1 MPSSCIASSFYIKP
15 QPEDRNRQFRRCCIA
30 SSFYIKPQ
38 LPNCRPEQRN
48 SCIASSFYI
57 KPQLRHVPLATEVVV
72 LHPLSTSN
80 HNYTVGGSIR
90 RMVVLHP
97 LSTSNHNERLKGAGS
112 VCVVLHPLST
122 SNHNINRPRLR
133 YRLLYCILFLHQ
145 TTTYFSLKTPGGVL
159 YCILFLH
166 QTTTPLECS
175 ALHPCCIASSFYIKP
190 QRQCTGVR
198 RCAVVLHPL
207 STSNHNVCDARVT
220 YENVVL
226 HPLSTSNHNLF
237 PNLNWSNSSCIA
249 SSFYIKPQL
258 SPRAL
263 LGRGCC
269 IASSFYIKPQPR
281 TPDTLIF
288 GHLTASRHDT
298 KRGGVHR
305 GSRFDAV
312 FTFSTNIRKIIFTE
326 IRRCMSVQRAGARLR
341 SDSSEANI

>member
-1 MPSSCIASSFYIKP
+1 M
-15 QPEDRNRQFRRCCIA
+15 
-30 SSFYIKPQ
+30 
-38 LPNCRPEQRN
+38 L
-48 SCIASSFYI
+48 
-57 KPQLRHVPLATEVVV
+57 VV

-80 HNYTVGGSIR
+80 HNN
-90 RMVVLHP
+90 LD
-97 LSTSNHNERLKGAGS
+97 NS
-112 VCVVLHPLST
+112 VKEF
-122 SNHNINRPRLR
+122 R
-133 YRLLYCILFLHQ
+133 LYCILFLHQ
-145 TTTYFSLKTPGGVL
+145 TTTEEPVGHENAML

-166 QTTTPLECS
+166 QTTTHRYRGRYPHSLYCILFLHQTTTEPASKQKAIQLYCILFLHQTTTRPL
-175 ALHPCCIASSFYIKP
+175 
-190 QRQCTGVR
+190 
-198 RCAVVLHPL
+198 
-207 STSNHNVCDARVT
+207 VT
-220 YENVVL
+220 HYT
-226 HPLSTSNHNLF
+226 PG
-237 PNLNWSNSSCIA
+237 CIA

-258 SPRAL
+258 SSAL
-263 LGRGCC
+263 NSEIVCC

>member
-1 MPSSCIASSFYIKP
+1 MLYCILFLHQTTTTAAPVPSASSCIASSFYIKP
-15 QPEDRNRQFRRCCIA
+15 QQAHATLVADV
-30 SSFYIKPQ
+30 
-38 LPNCRPEQRN
+38 

-57 KPQLRHVPLATEVVV
+57 KPQQIHEDYDGFVVV

-80 HNYTVGGSIR
+80 HNFSRVDTF
-90 RMVVLHP
+90 
-97 LSTSNHNERLKGAGS
+97 N
-112 VCVVLHPLST
+112 
-122 SNHNINRPRLR
+122 
-133 YRLLYCILFLHQ
+133 FL
-145 TTTYFSLKTPGGVL
+145 L

-166 QTTTPLECS
+166 QTTTPLC
-175 ALHPCCIASSFYIKP
+175 K
-190 QRQCTGVR
+190 
-198 RCAVVLHPL
+198 L
-207 STSNHNVCDARVT
+207 STSI
-220 YENVVL
+220 
-226 HPLSTSNHNLF
+226 S
-237 PNLNWSNSSCIA
+237 
-249 SSFYIKPQL
+249 
-258 SPRAL
+258 
-263 LGRGCC
+263 C